1 MMKKERTV
9 EEILAEYP
17 KEIVNFWKQNLEIDG
32 WEIQRKIGGYLP
44 SPAQQFIN
52 KLSKKE
58 NEVEYEVIFTFKRR
72 KDESD
77 KNG

>member
-1 MMKKERTV
+1 MKKERTV

-17 KEIVNFWKQNLEIDG
+17 KEIVNFWEQNLEIDG

-44 SPAQQFIN
+44 SPAQQLIN
-52 KLSKKE
+52 KFKNIE
-58 NEVEYEVIFTFKRR
+58 NEEEYEVIFTFKRS
-72 KDESD
+72 KNESD